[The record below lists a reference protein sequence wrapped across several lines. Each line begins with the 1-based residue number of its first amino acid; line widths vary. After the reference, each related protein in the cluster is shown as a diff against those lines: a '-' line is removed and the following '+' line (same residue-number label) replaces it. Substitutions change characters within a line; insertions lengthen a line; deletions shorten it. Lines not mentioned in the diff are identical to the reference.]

1 VLDYHLD
8 AFFGDSYDTVKF
20 PTHLSE
26 IMHPP
31 GNDNND
37 SWIELRS
44 SEFVCNNI
52 ICSFVTKVRHTF
64 YKGGYLIDVIIGL
77 HCAKSKFIGLIIV
90 LYFNKDDIVLENVT
104 KVGLFHCLTVDNL
117 QMT

>member
-1 VLDYHLD
+1 MLDYHLD

-52 ICSFVTKVRHTF
+52 ICSFVTKVRLTF
-64 YKGGYLIDVIIGL
+64 YTNEYSIEVITGL
-77 HCAKSKFIGLIIV
+77 HCAKSKFIGLNMELV
-90 LYFNKDDIVLENVT
+90 YDENDIL
-104 KVGLFHCLTVDNL
+104 
-117 QMT
+117 